1 MPVVAVMPKV
11 TAAVEVTAIEE
22 EPAAAITATG
32 KDLDR
37 EEETGQVPLQLT
49 DDAGQKRVVN
59 WDPDSYWVQRRRQLL
74 NQ

>member
-49 DDAGQKRVVN
+49 DDAGQ
-59 WDPDSYWVQRRRQLL
+59 SGS
-74 NQ
+74 